1 MKPTSDREKLDL
13 LFVIGSLDLGGA
25 ERHVAQTAPKL
36 KALGWSPA
44 IYCLGR
50 RGSQAASV
58 EEAGV
63 EVIAPPL
70 ALSLASSSRLLKAVG
85 LTLSA
90 LKLAAVLFIR
100 RPKIAHFFLPAA
112 YLTGAPLALLARTPA
127 LVMSRRSLNIYQQTH
142 PLARKLEPR
151 LHNRMTAI
159 LANSER
165 VRQQLITEEGCDP
178 DHVVLIYNG
187 VDTGHFAPASASER
201 GSTRRALGIEENAFV
216 LTILANLIAYKGH
229 ADLLA
234 ALAPIAPDLGQPWLL
249 QCIGRN
255 DGLQSELESLAEGLG
270 IAKNIRFLGEQV
282 DVTRF
287 LHASDLA
294 VLPSHQEGFANA
306 ILEAMACGLPVV
318 ATDVGGNAEAVTH
331 GESGAI
337 VPPHDPLALGAA
349 IAAIAQDRARAQKMG
364 AFGRARTEKIFS
376 LESSAKAYDAFYRTL
391 PP

>member
-1 MKPTSDREKLDL
+1 MKPTSGRKKPDL

-36 KALGWSPA
+36 KALGWSPV

-50 RGSQAASV
+50 RGSQAAGV

-70 ALSLASSSRLLKAVG
+70 DLSLASGGRLLKAIG

-90 LKLAAVLFIR
+90 PKLAVLLAIR
-100 RPKIAHFFLPAA
+100 RPKIVHFFLPAA
-112 YLTGAPLALLARTPA
+112 YLIGAPLAFLARTPA
-127 LVMSRRSLNIYQQTH
+127 LVMSRRSLNVYQQTH

-151 LHNRMTAI
+151 LHNHMTAI

-165 VRQQLITEEGCDP
+165 VRQQLISEEGCDP
-178 DHVVLIYNG
+178 DHVSLIYNG
-187 VDTGHFAPASASER
+187 VDTVHFAPPSASER
-201 GSTRRALGIEENAFV
+201 NSVRQDLNLNKNAFV

-234 ALAPIAPDLGQPWLL
+234 ALARIAPDLSEPWVL
-249 QCIGRN
+249 QCIGRD
-255 DGLQSELESLAEGLG
+255 DGLQSELESLAERLG
-270 IAKNIRFLGEQV
+270 IAENVRFLGEQD
-282 DVTRF
+282 DVSGF
-287 LHASDLA
+287 LRASDLA

-318 ATDVGGNAEAVTH
+318 ATDVGGNAEAVAN
-331 GESGAI
+331 GVSGTI
-337 VPPHDPLALGAA
+337 VPPHDPLALGDA
-349 IAAIAQDRARAQKMG
+349 IAGIAQNRARAQNMG
-364 AFGRARTEKIFS
+364 VAGRARVEKTFS
-376 LESSAKAYDAFYRTL
+376 LESCARAYDAFYRAL